1 MYHQAWGGDRT
12 LWSSWGVG
20 ELDQWATDQA
30 KGEMRGLAQAELAA
44 GPAGAVPIRAQR
56 ASRGA
61 AHLDPVGREP
71 GTGTAIQP
79 LSGWGGVENRL
90 AESSSTWAP
99 GSCHVSHLFGKR
111 YWSPL
116 QASLLFAA
124 W

>member
-44 GPAGAVPIRAQR
+44 GPAGAGPIRAQR

-61 AHLDPVGREP
+61 AHLDPVGREL

-79 LSGWGGVENRL
+79 LSGWGGGGEQTCRIL
-90 AESSSTWAP
+90 LHL
-99 GSCHVSHLFGKR
+99 GSRKLSRVSFI
-111 YWSPL
+111 W
-116 QASLLFAA
+116 
-124 W
+124 